1 MADTRQGLK
10 QVWKLPVHMTSPNA
24 FQPTI
29 PPTMGEAEDIIRRM
43 ERYDQMDGKR
53 RVCTALELYYEQAG
67 KKLNNEPGKNFQ
79 ALWDQLVASA
89 QEGNNLPHASIIIR
103 LLEEMS
109 DRWRLDTV
117 ATAVQDAITNS
128 KRYERPI
135 EWAQLRVDS
144 KLWEARCALYAIEK
158 WDLGLENQGIK
169 KYEPDQC
176 YYKLPRCRMQ
186 YPEEEDLEVYQPL
199 ILHRNG
205 TI

>member
-1 MADTRQGLK
+1 MSIPRMPDGSSFYFSSISEVYMADTRQGLK

-89 QEGNNLPHASIIIR
+89 QE
-103 LLEEMS
+103 
-109 DRWRLDTV
+109 
-117 ATAVQDAITNS
+117 AVQDAITNS